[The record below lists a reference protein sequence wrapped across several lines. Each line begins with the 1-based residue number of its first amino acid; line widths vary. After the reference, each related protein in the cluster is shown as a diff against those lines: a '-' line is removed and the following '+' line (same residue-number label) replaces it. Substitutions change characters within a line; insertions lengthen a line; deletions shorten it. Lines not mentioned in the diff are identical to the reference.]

1 MSSLFE
7 ILDFSNDFFGQSD
20 RKQEKLKRRNFI
32 SQDVDYYKQ
41 GLDSTGIKVSDPE
54 RWSDIDDDDEDKKR
68 DVDISQVGSGDDNQQ
83 SNTDISNLSSGIDNA
98 LSSSSSLNNINAS
111 FIDYN
116 TSLQNA
122 GFKDRSQSFLSQQF
136 GISLASTPQSAK
148 EAKQDVVGSF
158 TTEKG
163 RQSLAMSAAKKGLG
177 LLGFNPIATGLASGF
192 VTGKTV
198 QDPLGQPSY
207 RPDHAVLGTVM
218 DINFSIQSNNISQ
231 SIAAMNANNLT
242 GYGGQKSPTGFFGY
256 IGGQLVSRAPLGKTF
271 TGTTNLD
278 INQLTA
284 LEAITKGFAPLGYN
298 TTTET
303 GTNSMAVTTGFGR
316 GYDQR
321 GYMQS
326 ISGTSPAGS
335 MKDVAF
341 TAAQYGISQKDVLD
355 SLKDVRS
362 NITFFGSV
370 KDPTKPTLAQALAE
384 KATAKSDKKAGIYST
399 PGSQL
404 GSAAGA
410 VGSSGNLGGPTG
422 AGYQNTDNDPSDNNN
437 TGSGLNDSSGVDND
451 EQSDNFGGGWTA
463 KGGLISKGNNFALGG
478 KGEVEPA
485 GFIEGPPENY
495 SDETTIADD
504 IPLTVKDGTF
514 VINAPAVENEGS
526 PSIQKMLAEGYK
538 KAMTRDIGVDKNF
551 KIGKIPSREELDIQ
565 ISRGEVVVPPHVAR
579 VIGYDKL
586 EKINNRGKREVERR
600 QKAGNQEKV
609 QAGQG
614 FAARKG
620 GKFGVE
626 VTPVTQDRFSSGWN
640 AIKNKFKGKDG
651 SDRRNKA
658 RDKIAEVLK
667 TFAPQEILAF
677 IAMSESSILGD
688 RGAEGTLH
696 SLMNRVG
703 SNVDDFR
710 PLTDIYSAAVKRFPG
725 QGKDEVFQFNGIEIT
740 DFRRYLGEMQDPN
753 SYTFKKFNKYVEL
766 ADEVMT
772 GQRKDFTG
780 GSTFFWNP
788 KSNKSKSNFFARGI
802 ASGRLIPTV
811 TIKGPDGMEHQHL
824 KIKGDDVYERSQF
837 PKDNYIDPKFAQKVG
852 TDTKDSMFAQKDPE
866 FKQLDPKFARK
877 NTTKKVEKDRSSDFF
892 MNFITSHF
900 QDNY

>member
-32 SQDVDYYKQ
+32 NQDVDYYKQ

-370 KDPTKPTLAQALAE
+370 KDSTKPTLAQALAE

-614 FAARKG
+614 FAATG
-620 GKFGVE
+620 GNQKIKIFRGE
-626 VTPVTQDRFSSGWN
+626 PYPEQISEFDKKYMSGRRMTGAWFSSNKNYAKNYGQLQKTLDVTFDEYAKGARKAELYRN
-640 AIKNKFKGKDG
+640 IAQMQSDSFSDKDYREKKGVLHLTKKQRQQLFKHVKEIKQFAKMVQDGKADPSRFVNTLHMSIFPDKKEQATIRKIESYKNNPKLFAKFVVRGLANNIVNKGIPFASKAIPGIGALAGFSPKEMGDATLSGKEGFIYDYNPIKN
-651 SDRRNKA
+651 
-658 RDKIAEVLK
+658 
-667 TFAPQEILAF
+667 
-677 IAMSESSILGD
+677 SS
-688 RGAEGTLH
+688 AT
-696 SLMNRVG
+696 
-703 SNVDDFR
+703 
-710 PLTDIYSAAVKRFPG
+710 
-725 QGKDEVFQFNGIEIT
+725 Q
-740 DFRRYLGEMQDPN
+740 
-753 SYTFKKFNKYVEL
+753 
-766 ADEVMT
+766 
-772 GQRKDFTG
+772 
-780 GSTFFWNP
+780 
-788 KSNKSKSNFFARGI
+788 
-802 ASGRLIPTV
+802 
-811 TIKGPDGMEHQHL
+811 
-824 KIKGDDVYERSQF
+824 
-837 PKDNYIDPKFAQKVG
+837 
-852 TDTKDSMFAQKDPE
+852 
-866 FKQLDPKFARK
+866 
-877 NTTKKVEKDRSSDFF
+877 
-892 MNFITSHF
+892 
-900 QDNY
+900 